1 MILKISFDEVRTN
14 KRKSVLLFV
23 TFFVLIGV
31 LGVALGFAL
40 GSIALGVS
48 LAVIFS
54 LIYSI
59 IMYYS
64 GGSMILSITGAK
76 EVTKAEYPHL
86 FHAVEGL
93 SIAAGLRTVPKCY
106 VIKDSALNAFATGR
120 DPEHSYIAVTTG
132 LLEKLNRQELEGVI
146 AHEMSHIQ
154 NYDIR
159 VMMLASVLVGVVIL
173 LSDVLLRSFLFGGGR
188 GNNDD
193 NKAAI
198 VFIAIGLVLAIL
210 APLIAQLIRL
220 SISRKREYAADANA
234 VTLTRYPQGLASAL
248 RKISGDPDP
257 LVDHANKATAHLF
270 ISTPFKKKTGWI
282 SRMFSTHP
290 PIEDRIKRLE
300 EM

>member
-1 MILKISFDEVRTN
+1 MKISFNEVRTN
-14 KRKSVLLFV
+14 KRKSIFMFV
-23 TFFVLIGV
+23 IFFVLIGI

-40 GSIALGVS
+40 GSIALGAS
-48 LAVIFS
+48 LAVLFSIF
-54 LIYSI
+54 YSM

-64 GGSMILSITGAK
+64 GGNMILSITGAK
-76 EVTKAEYPHL
+76 EVTKKEYPHL

-106 VIKDSALNAFATGR
+106 VIQDSALNAFATGR

-188 GNNDD
+188 SNNDD

-198 VFIAIGLVLAIL
+198 IFIAIGLVLAIL

-234 VTLTRYPQGLASAL
+234 VTLTRYPQGLANAL
-248 RKISGDPDP
+248 KKIAGDPDP

-270 ISTPFKKKTGWI
+270 ISTPFRKKKGGMTKL
-282 SRMFSTHP
+282 FSTHP